1 MTDLTFKKIKSA
13 RQLAFDA
20 LYQIFEKEAYA
31 NLAVQEI
38 LRQFPLIKEEKKLL
52 TELVYGVCRR
62 YNYLLWIIEQLS
74 TRSIKKLHPTVRIL
88 LCIALYQLIYLDR
101 IPESAA
107 VNETVKVSKK
117 ITHVGNSRFI
127 NGILR
132 NFLRKK
138 NQIVLPMKNENP
150 ISYYSLKYNVPEWL
164 VRYWAESWGISRTER
179 ILAAFQV
186 QPLMCIRVN
195 TLKMS
200 AEDLKKRLSD
210 EKISFETVPYTRDA
224 FIIKQRADLIFGD
237 LLQNG
242 LIYIQSI
249 SSMMPAIILE
259 ARPQEKILDMCAA
272 PGSKTTYLASF
283 MENRGTI
290 DAWDI
295 YPHKINLI
303 RENAKRLGI
312 SIIHAEAKDSTL
324 AYPALYNTYDRV
336 LLDAP
341 CSGLGVISHK
351 PEIKWRRSEADLM
364 EFPKIQK
371 KLLENASRYIKK
383 DGILVYSTCTLNKKE
398 NENIIE
404 EFLSSHPGFVSVD
417 FSIPA
422 AGESKN
428 GMMTL
433 WPDQFGSDGFFLA
446 KLRKVYN
453 ET

>member
-1 MTDLTFKKIKSA
+1 
-13 RQLAFDA
+13 
-20 LYQIFEKEAYA
+20 
-31 NLAVQEI
+31 
-38 LRQFPLIKEEKKLL
+38 
-52 TELVYGVCRR
+52 
-62 YNYLLWIIEQLS
+62 
-74 TRSIKKLHPTVRIL
+74 
-88 LCIALYQLIYLDR
+88 
-101 IPESAA
+101 
-107 VNETVKVSKK
+107 
-117 ITHVGNSRFI
+117 
-127 NGILR
+127 
-132 NFLRKK
+132 
-138 NQIVLPMKNENP
+138 
-150 ISYYSLKYNVPEWL
+150 
-164 VRYWAESWGISRTER
+164 
-179 ILAAFQV
+179 
-186 QPLMCIRVN
+186 
-195 TLKMS
+195 
-200 AEDLKKRLSD
+200 
-210 EKISFETVPYTRDA
+210 
-224 FIIKQRADLIFGD
+224 
-237 LLQNG
+237 
-242 LIYIQSI
+242 
-249 SSMMPAIILE
+249 MMPAIILE

-283 MENRGTI
+283 MEDRGTI

-312 SIIHAEAKDSTL
+312 SIIHAEVKDSTRL
-324 AYPALYNTYDRV
+324 YPALYNTYDKV

-341 CSGLGVISHK
+341 CSGLGVINHK

-404 EFLSSHPGFVSVD
+404 EFLSSHPRFVSVD
-417 FSIPA
+417 FSIPG

>member
-38 LRQFPLIKEEKKLL
+38 LRQFSLIREEKNLL

-62 YNYLLWIIEQLS
+62 YNYLLWVIEQLS
-74 TRSIKKLHPTVRIL
+74 TRPIKKLHPTVRIL

-107 VNETVKVSKK
+107 VNETVKISKK

-138 NQIVLPMKNENP
+138 NQIVLPKKNENP
-150 ISYYSLKYNVPEWL
+150 IAYYSLKYNVPEWL
-164 VRYWAESWGISRTER
+164 VQYWAESWGMPRTER
-179 ILAAFQV
+179 ILAAFQE

-312 SIIHAEAKDSTL
+312 SIIHAEVKDSTRS
-324 AYPALYNTYDRV
+324 YPTLYNTYDKV

-341 CSGLGVISHK
+341 CSGLGVINHK
-351 PEIKWRRSEADLM
+351 PEIKWRRSEVDLM

-404 EFLSSHPGFVSVD
+404 EFLSSHPGVVSVD
-417 FSIPA
+417 FSIPG

>member
-38 LRQFPLIKEEKKLL
+38 LRQFPLIREEKNLL

-62 YNYLLWIIEQLS
+62 YNYLLWVIEQLS
-74 TRSIKKLHPTVRIL
+74 TRPIKKLHPTVRIL

-107 VNETVKVSKK
+107 VNETVKISKK

-164 VRYWAESWGISRTER
+164 VRYWAESWGMSRTER

-272 PGSKTTYLASF
+272 PGSKTTYLASL

-312 SIIHAEAKDSTL
+312 SIIHAEVKDATRS
-324 AYPALYNTYDRV
+324 YPALYNTYDKV

-351 PEIKWRRSEADLM
+351 PEIKWRRSETDLM
-364 EFPKIQK
+364 EFPKVQK

-404 EFLSSHPGFVSVD
+404 EFLSSHPGFVNVD
-417 FSIPA
+417 FSISV

>member
-38 LRQFPLIKEEKKLL
+38 LRQFPLIREEKNLL

-62 YNYLLWIIEQLS
+62 YNYLLWVIEQLS
-74 TRSIKKLHPTVRIL
+74 TRPIKKLHPTVRIL

-107 VNETVKVSKK
+107 VNETVKISKK

-164 VRYWAESWGISRTER
+164 VRYWAESWGMSRTER
-179 ILAAFQV
+179 ILAAFQE

-272 PGSKTTYLASF
+272 PGSKTTYLASL

-312 SIIHAEAKDSTL
+312 SIIHAEVKDATRS
-324 AYPALYNTYDRV
+324 YPALYNTYDKV

-351 PEIKWRRSEADLM
+351 PEIKWRRSETDLM
-364 EFPKIQK
+364 EFPKVQK

-404 EFLSSHPGFVSVD
+404 EFLSSHPGFVNVD
-417 FSIPA
+417 FSISV